1 MAWLVRGSGV
11 LSSRR
16 VAQTRADVEAYR
28 WWARGLT
35 LVEVAER
42 VGYADASGAQR
53 AVARVEALCEVDDR
67 ALLVRLEWLC
77 PGSSFLA
84 QV

>member
-1 MAWLVRGSGV
+1 MVRGSGV

-53 AVARVEALCEVDDR
+53 AVARVEALCEVVGAR
-67 ALLVRLEWLC
+67 YSSGLVRRRF
-77 PGSSFLA
+77 GTR
-84 QV
+84 